1 MPILPQLQHRNRSFC
16 IMIILLFEETFR
28 HIKEVSCMAGKEEI
42 VSLTLDAS
50 TFLATPS
57 SLYITR
63 QPPLCR
69 SKATLVQS
77 LAPIL
82 SAHKDHGAPVPKI
95 SDPPQMTSLV
105 SCHSQGSAED
115 GVGSP
120 FSGLRYHVK
129 NANPI
134 TLLVHAGSRFHRK
147 LDEALANANCGRSFS
162 LLTFPSVGNKLFQPS
177 TLQRS
182 AISVFSLQT
191 PHRSQVQRNSTRST
205 ATTQQ
210 ERQETKD
217 RMGSCWFHMPQVRY
231 SLVQFWT
238 S

>member
-1 MPILPQLQHRNRSFC
+1 
-16 IMIILLFEETFR
+16 
-28 HIKEVSCMAGKEEI
+28 
-42 VSLTLDAS
+42 
-50 TFLATPS
+50 
-57 SLYITR
+57 
-63 QPPLCR
+63 
-69 SKATLVQS
+69 
-77 LAPIL
+77 
-82 SAHKDHGAPVPKI
+82 
-95 SDPPQMTSLV
+95 MTSLV

-147 LDEALANANCGRSFS
+147 LDEALANANCGRSFP

-191 PHRSQVQRNSTRST
+191 PHRSQAQRNSTRST

-210 ERQETKD
+210 ENKKPKQNGL
-217 RMGSCWFHMPQVRY
+217 M
-231 SLVQFWT
+231 LVPHALGEIQLSSVLNFLT
-238 S
+238 PLP

>member
-1 MPILPQLQHRNRSFC
+1 
-16 IMIILLFEETFR
+16 
-28 HIKEVSCMAGKEEI
+28 
-42 VSLTLDAS
+42 
-50 TFLATPS
+50 
-57 SLYITR
+57 
-63 QPPLCR
+63 
-69 SKATLVQS
+69 
-77 LAPIL
+77 
-82 SAHKDHGAPVPKI
+82 
-95 SDPPQMTSLV
+95 MTSLV
-105 SCHSQGSAED
+105 SCYSQGSAED

-147 LDEALANANCGRSFS
+147 PNEALANTNCGRSFS
-162 LLTFPSVGNKLFQPS
+162 LLIFPSVGNKLFQPS

-217 RMGSCWFHMPQVRY
+217 GLM
-231 SLVQFWT
+231 LVPHALGEIQLSSVLNFLT
-238 S
+238 PLP